1 MFLRYPVLK
10 EINDRALGSYSTIY
24 ELAMRIIVIFF
35 MNSVAQLEADIS
47 TYFHEGL
54 GYVEPLEIFGLN
66 FNIILGHRSL
76 THPVIFVLLSL
87 LVPDL

>member
-66 FNIILGHRSL
+66 FNIILVHRSL